1 MKKKLSLDQVKE
13 TALQLLIYVD
23 RICEENDLKYSL
35 YYGTLLGA
43 VRHKGFIPWDDDID
57 IVMLRP
63 DYDKLLSILAKD
75 ETYLLLDQS
84 TRPDYR
90 YTFAK
95 LVDSNTYLESTQ
107 FYSGEDPE
115 LGVFLD
121 IFPLDGVPENQEE
134 LVLYRNELNQDKAGI
149 MYTIKDMYARSFNK
163 YRSLL
168 KKVVKKPQQLK
179 FLKEGD
185 YSYWRAK
192 YEADA
197 KRYPVTSSK
206 YCAHVEFI
214 ETDKKIYPTEWFY
227 KFKKIDFE
235 GYQFQSIQADDEFL
249 TSYFGNYMELPPIEE
264 QKSNHPYIAYYKEY
278 KEEEK

>member
-95 LVDSNTYLESTQ
+95 LVDSKN
-107 FYSGEDPE
+107 
-115 LGVFLD
+115 
-121 IFPLDGVPENQEE
+121 I
-134 LVLYRNELNQDKAGI
+134 
-149 MYTIKDMYARSFNK
+149 
-163 YRSLL
+163 
-168 KKVVKKPQQLK
+168 
-179 FLKEGD
+179 
-185 YSYWRAK
+185 
-192 YEADA
+192 
-197 KRYPVTSSK
+197 
-206 YCAHVEFI
+206 
-214 ETDKKIYPTEWFY
+214 
-227 KFKKIDFE
+227 
-235 GYQFQSIQADDEFL
+235 
-249 TSYFGNYMELPPIEE
+249 
-264 QKSNHPYIAYYKEY
+264 
-278 KEEEK
+278 

>member
-1 MKKKLSLDQVKE
+1 MLMKKKLSLDQVKE

-168 KKVVKKPQQLK
+168 KK
-179 FLKEGD
+179 
-185 YSYWRAK
+185 
-192 YEADA
+192 
-197 KRYPVTSSK
+197 
-206 YCAHVEFI
+206 
-214 ETDKKIYPTEWFY
+214 
-227 KFKKIDFE
+227 
-235 GYQFQSIQADDEFL
+235 
-249 TSYFGNYMELPPIEE
+249 
-264 QKSNHPYIAYYKEY
+264 
-278 KEEEK
+278 

>member
-115 LGVFLD
+115 LGVFLN
-121 IFPLDGVPENQEE
+121 IFL
-134 LVLYRNELNQDKAGI
+134 
-149 MYTIKDMYARSFNK
+149 
-163 YRSLL
+163 
-168 KKVVKKPQQLK
+168 
-179 FLKEGD
+179 
-185 YSYWRAK
+185 
-192 YEADA
+192 
-197 KRYPVTSSK
+197 
-206 YCAHVEFI
+206 
-214 ETDKKIYPTEWFY
+214 
-227 KFKKIDFE
+227 
-235 GYQFQSIQADDEFL
+235 
-249 TSYFGNYMELPPIEE
+249 
-264 QKSNHPYIAYYKEY
+264 
-278 KEEEK
+278 